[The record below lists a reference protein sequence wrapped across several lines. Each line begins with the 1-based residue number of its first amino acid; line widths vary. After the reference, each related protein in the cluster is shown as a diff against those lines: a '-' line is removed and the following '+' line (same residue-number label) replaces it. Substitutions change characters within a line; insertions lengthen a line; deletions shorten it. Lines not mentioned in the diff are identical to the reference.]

1 MLIVLKLLGAIAI
14 LIFGM
19 KMTSEALQK
28 MAGPQL
34 RHLFGAMTGNRL
46 SGVATGAL
54 ITVAVQSSSATTV
67 MTVSFVNAA
76 LLSLTQ
82 AISVIMGANIGTTL
96 TAWILSAVWP
106 DDVIVTPRTVDVNIT
121 RIRKKIGTYADAL
134 VARPGFGYS
143 FRE

>member
-34 RHLFGAMTGNRL
+34 RHLFGAMTRNRF

-67 MTVSFVNAA
+67 MTVQTKWLFLYRFLELRINNSKSTLEKRTKTIIFA
-76 LLSLTQ
+76 LEK
-82 AISVIMGANIGTTL
+82 
-96 TAWILSAVWP
+96 
-106 DDVIVTPRTVDVNIT
+106 RTS
-121 RIRKKIGTYADAL
+121 YADKKN
-134 VARPGFGYS
+134 RQ
-143 FRE
+143 RH

>member
-34 RHLFGAMTGNRL
+34 RHLFGAMTGNRF

-76 LLSLTQ
+76 LLTLTQ
-82 AISVIMGANIGTTL
+82 AISVIMGANIGTTSMANL
-96 TAWILSAVWP
+96 AALNANTQARRTAMAH
-106 DDVIVTPRTVDVNIT
+106 
-121 RIRKKIGTYADAL
+121 L
-134 VARPGFGYS
+134 VARAGFGYS